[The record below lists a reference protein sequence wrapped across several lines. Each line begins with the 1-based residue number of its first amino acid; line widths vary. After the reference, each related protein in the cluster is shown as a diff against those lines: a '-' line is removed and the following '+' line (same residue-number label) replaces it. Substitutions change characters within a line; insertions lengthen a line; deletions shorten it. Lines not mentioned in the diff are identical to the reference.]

1 MFFYKW
7 SWNLIIFNIYL
18 VMYLLKI
25 VKVLEVRENKEEIL
39 DLISSCM
46 GVS

>member
-1 MFFYKW
+1 
-7 SWNLIIFNIYL
+7 
-18 VMYLLKI
+18 MYLLKI